1 MKNPKSKA
9 PTPSNRFALPIKAVL
24 QNLEGKPLTEP
35 DPDVKGGIRTITLA
49 HVLGAALMSDAK
61 AEGLTLTVLDRYEIA
76 RRIRSGKEIEVK
88 VGTCEQIKKLVTA
101 AFAHAPIIAGQALEL
116 LGEEASADL

>member
-1 MKNPKSKA
+1 MARKVSE
-9 PTPSNRFALPIKAVL
+9 PTNRFALPIKAVL
-24 QNLEGKPLTEP
+24 KNLDGQPLTEP
-35 DPDVKGGIRTITLA
+35 DPDAKGGVRTITLA

-61 AEGLTLTVLDRYEIA
+61 AEGVTLTVLDRYEIA

-88 VGTCEQIKKLVTA
+88 VSTCEQIKKLVSA

>member
-1 MKNPKSKA
+1 MKNLKA
-9 PTPSNRFALPIKAVL
+9 KAQTPSNRFALPTKAVL
-24 QNLEGKPLTEP
+24 KDLEGKPLTEP
-35 DPDVKGGIRTITLA
+35 DPDSKGSVRTITLA

-61 AEGLTLTVLDRYEIA
+61 AEGVTLTVLDRLELA

-88 VGTCEQIKKLVTA
+88 IGTCEQMKKLVEA
-101 AFAHAPIIAGQALEL
+101 AFGHAPIIAGQALEL